1 MFDWFFSL
9 IGRAP
14 ETPQTTFC
22 FCPKCHTELVS
33 APDVPCEIMNN
44 GLVYYRCPCGT
55 ASYWD
60 YTPPV
65 PLLVFRTVDSAFART
80 HTDAPLRS

>member
-9 IGRAP
+9 IGREP
-14 ETPQTTFC
+14 EPPQTTFC
-22 FCPKCHTELVS
+22 FCPFCHTELVS
-33 APDVPCEIMNN
+33 APDVGYEIMNN

-60 YTPPV
+60 FTPPV
-65 PLLVFRTVDSAFART
+65 PVLVFKVVM
-80 HTDAPLRS
+80 TDMTKSYDHDFLRS